1 MFTFL
6 LDVKVIALLISCV
19 SLFISFFTL
28 WINRKR
34 LDVTIEN
41 LGLIDRV
48 ENFDKEL
55 VFPNQTTSVFI
66 VVKIINMSPKDIGF
80 FDISL
85 YDGLTKDLLPGFY
98 KYAIRPEFQSDQ
110 LLAINEM
117 ENTISHFNPLD
128 SNYGLVP
135 ANSFKRFETL
145 VHPAT
150 KTFIVDIKFAIKTL
164 RKNPYAS
171 TRKYFKHYSKVI
183 TLSDEEWIA
192 IQRSRKQVQ
201 ESIEQ

>member
-1 MFTFL
+1 MPAFL

-34 LDVTIEN
+34 LDVTIEF
-41 LGLIDRV
+41 LGLVDRV
-48 ENFDKEL
+48 ETFDKIA
-55 VFPNQTTSVFI
+55 VYPNQTTSAFI

-85 YDGLTKDLLPGFY
+85 YDGFTKNLLPGFY
-98 KYAIRPEFQSDQ
+98 KFAIRPEFEGDK
-110 LLAINEM
+110 LLAINDAEG
-117 ENTISHFNPLD
+117 TISHFNPLD

-135 ANSFKRFETL
+135 ANSFKRFET
-145 VHPAT
+145 VVYPIT
-150 KTFIVDIKFAIKTL
+150 KTFIIDIKFAIKTFK
-164 RKNPYAS
+164 KNPYAS

-183 TLSDEEWIA
+183 TLSEDEWIE
-192 IQRSRKQVQ
+192 IQKSRQQVQ
-201 ESIEQ
+201 EAK

>member
-1 MFTFL
+1 MLTFL
-6 LDVKVIALLISCV
+6 LDLKVIALLISCV

-34 LDVTIEN
+34 LDITIEY

-98 KYAIRPEFQSDQ
+98 KYAIRPEFQSDK

-128 SNYGLVP
+128 SNYDLVP

-145 VHPAT
+145 VHPTT

-171 TRKYFKHYSKVI
+171 TRKYFKHHSKVI